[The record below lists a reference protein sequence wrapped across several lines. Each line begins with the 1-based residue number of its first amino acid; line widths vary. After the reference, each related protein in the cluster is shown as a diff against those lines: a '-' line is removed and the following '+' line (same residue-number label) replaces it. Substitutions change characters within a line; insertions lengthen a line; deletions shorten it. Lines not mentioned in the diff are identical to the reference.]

1 MGKETRPLAVVTGGS
16 SGIGLEL
23 ARGLA
28 KRGYDLVIGGQEQSK
43 LDRASTE
50 LRHEGGNVH
59 PISADLTRPEEV
71 ERFHAEASTRGP
83 IEVFCA
89 NAGVGQ
95 GGGDFAETDL
105 HSELRLIDLNVRSQV
120 HLTKL
125 IVPDMVARHSGH
137 ILFTASIASLM
148 PGPFEAVYAAS
159 KAFIRSFGE
168 ALRNELADKD
178 IVVTVLKPGPTETDF
193 FRRAAMIG
201 TPAGDARKDDPA
213 AVARQGL
220 DALFRGKHHVVSASL
235 LTKAQAAT
243 SAFMNDPALAIVHRK
258 QTEPKAH
265 RAARSSTIG
274 AGTVAGGALLV
285 AAGLLAANALKRRA
299 GELEDLY
306 RY

>member
-1 MGKETRPLAVVTGGS
+1 MGNETRPLAVVTGGS

-43 LDRASTE
+43 LVLASAE
-50 LRHEGGNVH
+50 LRQEGGNVDV
-59 PISADLTRPEEV
+59 IAADLTRPEEV
-71 ERFHAEASTRGP
+71 ERFHAEASARGT
-83 IEVFCA
+83 IDVFCA

-125 IVPDMVARHSGH
+125 IVPGMIARRSGH

-168 ALRNELADKD
+168 ALRNELADKN

-193 FRRAAMIG
+193 FRRAGMIG
-201 TPAGDARKDDPA
+201 TPAGDSRKDDPA

-220 DALFRGKHHVVSASL
+220 DALFRDKHHVVSASL

-243 SAFMNDPALAIVHRK
+243 SALMNDPALAIVHRK
-258 QTEPKAH
+258 QTEPKAR
-265 RAARSSTIG
+265 RAARSRIG